1 MSIIFCL
8 QELFPGSKYKM
19 KNEADVYTLIINT
32 PKVDDTGKYS
42 VEIAGIACHAF
53 LNVDGKLSSLK
64 FFYSYIH
71 T

>member
-1 MSIIFCL
+1 
-8 QELFPGSKYKM
+8 M

-53 LNVDGKLSSLK
+53 LNVDGKLNLSTLVYSN
-64 FFYSYIH
+64 FYW
-71 T
+71 

>member
-1 MSIIFCL
+1 
-8 QELFPGSKYKM
+8 M
-19 KNEADVYTLIINT
+19 KNEADVYTLIISA

-64 FFYSYIH
+64 FYSS
-71 T
+71 